1 MAEQQYYGTGKRKTS
16 VARVYVRPGSGRMI
30 INRKP
35 CEEYF
40 PGQTEQITIK
50 KPLVLAG
57 AEDKYDVLVN
67 VRGGGVTGQVEAIRH
82 GLSRALTLVPQ
93 EEYRGLL
100 KRAGFLTR
108 DSRMVER
115 KKYGRPGA
123 RKRYQYSKR

>member
-1 MAEQQYYGTGKRKTS
+1 MAEQQFYGTGKRKTS
-16 VARVYVRPGSGRMI
+16 VARVYVRPGSGRII

-40 PGQTEQITIK
+40 PGISEQAALK
-50 KPLVLAG
+50 RPLVLAEV
-57 AEDKYDVLVN
+57 EDKYDVVVN

-93 EEYRGLL
+93 EEYRGVL